1 MSGIG
6 LGGLS
11 GRLES
16 EGSGLLEIP
25 IGVCQGCQTYQ
36 RAAGA
41 PAAHLAA
48 ASSVRTC
55 LTKGGRYASVLYERE
70 RLGVGRAENEH
81 TPEVVLTWM
90 QRSFYSILL
99 RANQVQGRRS

>member
-11 GRLES
+11 ERLES

-25 IGVCQGCQTYQ
+25 IGVCQGCQTYLC
-36 RAAGA
+36 AAGA

-55 LTKGGRYASVLYERE
+55 LRKVDATRLYERE

-81 TPEVVLTWM
+81 TPEVVWTWM
-90 QRSFYSILL
+90 QSSFYSIILL
-99 RANQVQGRRS
+99 RANQVKGRRS